1 MKTFFIYILCITL
14 PSLMLA
20 NSQLAI
26 VGKTYNSLRMIGD
39 EEYRNEVMR
48 TDMAIYGTYAILGG
62 LISVFGS
69 LGAPKI
75 KEPKGSLTE
84 ALSSLVIKGGG
95 KVYIDDVYKGQTQ
108 ENSALIVNVSAGKHK
123 VLVIYQDD
131 DYISY
136 GEIKASVGDG
146 VRQPIVVNADNV
158 SMTKEGYERKKQAKE
173 KAAEVKRQRELK
185 NAEEARQRKII
196 EAEKIKQKEIQKRHD
211 MERMAKLK
219 EEGVSKRFKAY
230 QAKFYRDG
238 KLDVVIDPTTNLMW
252 QDGKSIALAN
262 NLEEANN
269 YCKRLNYAGF
279 KDWRMPVLIE
289 LETTVD
295 NSKSNPMIADTF
307 KNLSET
313 KAYWSSTLDVRK
325 PNGTI
330 IKAVSYI
337 DSHPRPPL
345 AVRCVRDINK

>member
-26 VGKTYNSLRMIGD
+26 VGKTYNSLRMMGD

-108 ENSALIVNVSAGKHK
+108 ENSALIVNVSAGNHK
-123 VLVIYQDD
+123 VLVVYQDD

-158 SMTKEGYERKKQAKE
+158 SMTKEGYERKKT
-173 KAAEVKRQRELK
+173 
-185 NAEEARQRKII
+185 
-196 EAEKIKQKEIQKRHD
+196 
-211 MERMAKLK
+211 
-219 EEGVSKRFKAY
+219 G
-230 QAKFYRDG
+230 
-238 KLDVVIDPTTNLMW
+238 
-252 QDGKSIALAN
+252 
-262 NLEEANN
+262 
-269 YCKRLNYAGF
+269 
-279 KDWRMPVLIE
+279 
-289 LETTVD
+289 
-295 NSKSNPMIADTF
+295 
-307 KNLSET
+307 
-313 KAYWSSTLDVRK
+313 
-325 PNGTI
+325 
-330 IKAVSYI
+330 
-337 DSHPRPPL
+337 
-345 AVRCVRDINK
+345 